1 VTNVYL
7 VRHAEAG
14 WSPDEMRPLTAEG
27 REQARAVADALVP
40 LGPDA
45 IYSSPYTRAR
55 QTVEPLAARIGLPI
69 HEVEDFRERILTHVA
84 VPDFVAASRT
94 TWDDFAY
101 AFPDGESNGAA
112 QQRGRAA
119 FERLVQRHQGDRIV
133 IATHGTLLT
142 LILNAFDPRLGFEFW
157 CAMSTPD
164 IYRVEIEPPAT
175 RRVARLRSLR
185 ARQ

>member
-1 VTNVYL
+1 MTTVYL

-14 WSPDEMRPLTAEG
+14 WSPDEMRPLTAQG
-27 REQARAVADALVP
+27 REQAGAVADALVP

-69 HEVEDFRERILTHVA
+69 EDVEDFRERLLTHVA
-84 VPDFVAASRT
+84 VADFVAASRT

-119 FERLVQRHQGDRIV
+119 FERLVARHRSGRIV

-142 LILNAFDPRLGFEFW
+142 LILNAFDRRFGFDFW
-157 CAMSTPD
+157 RAISTPD
-164 IYRVEIEPPAT
+164 IFCVELELPAPIH
-175 RRVARLRSLR
+175 VERLRSMT
-185 ARQ
+185 AGQ